1 MVQSKLEVI
10 DLYTYRI
17 GMKTMDYSFATAI
30 SILQSI
36 VSVALLMLVNGFSRL
51 TRGEGII

>member
-1 MVQSKLEVI
+1 MI